1 MQIQYKAMTN
11 VYCISTAQAGMF
23 AGLCLLGVRSR
34 PARNLL
40 LSPAAVSLAG
50 LLHWAPPAARAARR
64 QQSQGRGRARGLQEA
79 FLGPGPG
86 QPSTSWPA
94 PPRQLQ
100 LASRGTLE
108 LPRPRPHQPRL
119 MLTCFAHCQHSLV
132 CPSADRPKPGPHCPH
147 WCRCSICRWRW
158 C

>member
-23 AGLCLLGVRSR
+23 AVLCLLGVRSR

-64 QQSQGRGRARGLQEA
+64 QQRQRQRQGQGTPRGFPWSRAR
-79 FLGPGPG
+79 
-86 QPSTSWPA
+86 PA
-94 PPRQLQ
+94 EHQ
-100 LASRGTLE
+100 LASSATAAAAG
-108 LPRPRPHQPRL
+108 QPRHTGAAPPSPPPTQADAY
-119 MLTCFAHCQHSLV
+119 MLCTLL
-132 CPSADRPKPGPHCPH
+132 CPSDDRPKPGPHCPL
-147 WCRCSICRWRW
+147 SITLV
-158 C
+158 

>member
-1 MQIQYKAMTN
+1 MTN

-50 LLHWAPPAARAARR
+50 SSTGLLRR
-64 QQSQGRGRARGLQEA
+64 PGRRGGSRGRGRARGLQEA

-119 MLTCFAHCQHSLV
+119 MLTCFAHCQHCCVLLMTD
-132 CPSADRPKPGPHCPH
+132 PSQVPTAHCPH
-147 WCRCSICRWRW
+147 WYRV
-158 C
+158 

>member
-1 MQIQYKAMTN
+1 MTN

-23 AGLCLLGVRSR
+23 AVLCLLGVRSR

-64 QQSQGRGRARGLQEA
+64 QQRQGQGTPRGFPWSRAR
-79 FLGPGPG
+79 
-86 QPSTSWPA
+86 PA
-94 PPRQLQ
+94 EHQ
-100 LASRGTLE
+100 LASSATAAAAG
-108 LPRPRPHQPRL
+108 QPRHTGAAPPSPPPTQADAYMLCTLPTLLCPL
-119 MLTCFAHCQHSLV
+119 MTD
-132 CPSADRPKPGPHCPH
+132 PSQVPTDHCPH